1 MRRIDSNGRQELAI
15 VVGVADS
22 GPRGG
27 KNLQLFFQT
36 EKGNFNL
43 SLPPT
48 FSSRSKCGRIFQAVT
63 GVRPTDCSR
72 ADPLK
77 SVVGKQCRVVLAP
90 RADGIGDRVVA
101 VLPPPAPQLE
111 LVFEGVGG

>member
-1 MRRIDSNGRQELAI
+1 MRKIDSGGRQELAI
-15 VVGVADS
+15 VVAVANS

-48 FSSRSKCGRIFQAVT
+48 FSNRSKWGRIYQAAI
-63 GVRPTDCSR
+63 GIRPTDFSG

-90 RADGIGDRVVA
+90 RADGKGERVVS
-101 VLPPPAPQLE
+101 VLPPPSPQLE
-111 LVFEGVGG
+111 FAFDATS